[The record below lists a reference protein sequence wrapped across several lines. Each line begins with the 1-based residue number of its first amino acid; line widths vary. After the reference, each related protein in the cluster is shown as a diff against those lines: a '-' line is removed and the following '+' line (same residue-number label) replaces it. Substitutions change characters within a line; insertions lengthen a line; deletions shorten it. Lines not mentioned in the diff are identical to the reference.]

1 MVFGTGSV
9 FGGTWGSAVAPGFGL
24 EASDVPLIG
33 ESIKGCAVTVE
44 HGALQEACKAI
55 GGRSERI
62 TRDTFRDELAAFKG
76 QKRQVG
82 EVLGGR
88 NSDVLVRIGSELTG
102 LNNLVREGVLSG
114 LSLTTVTDERGVR
127 PIELTLTAT
136 PKRGTSAKLVS
147 EYIGLNRVCIK
158 ALLLD
163 MSAAAAAAETAPPMD
178 TTQAESPKEGANPLE
193 DAYAHLDEKQR
204 EALVNRFKE
213 YEDKIANLTSENGK
227 LSETNGNLTKVA
239 EFKDADREIMK
250 QTLDGLLGQIAERV
264 PGFRHQETKEMM
276 LSTDENIHS
285 HGQHQ
290 LVAACSKAFET
301 FAVPAPS
308 ASADAAPPNKRAC
321 TDDVRNL
328 LRANFAAF

>member
-1 MVFGTGSV
+1 MVFGGGSV

-24 EASDVPLIG
+24 EAADVPSIG
-33 ESIKGCAVTVE
+33 RSIKGCAVTVE
-44 HGALQEACKAI
+44 HGALEEACKAI
-55 GGRSERI
+55 GGRRERI
-62 TRDTFRDELAAFKG
+62 TRDTFRDELAGFKG

-114 LSLTTVTDERGVR
+114 LSLTTVTDDSGVR

-147 EYIGLNRVCIK
+147 EYIGLNRVGIK
-158 ALLLD
+158 APLLH
-163 MSAAAAAAETAPPMD
+163 MSAAAAAETAPPME
-178 TTQAESPKEGANPLE
+178 TAQAETPKEGANPLE

-204 EALVNRFKE
+204 EALVHRFKE
-213 YEDKIANLTSENGK
+213 YEEKIASLTSENGK
-227 LSETNGNLTKVA
+227 LAETNGNLAKVA

-250 QTLDGLLGQIAERV
+250 HTLDGLLAQIAERV
-264 PGFRHQETKEMM
+264 PGFRQHETKEMM
-276 LSTDENIHS
+276 LSSDENIHN

-301 FAVPAPS
+301 FAVPAPAA
-308 ASADAAPPNKRAC
+308 ASEAPPPSKRAC